1 MAEKGN
7 ETSGVKWVPLPFR
20 VPVSFLMN
28 KLEVIVIAIVI
39 PLKLCWEEQEMM
51 YVKLSALCLEHTK
64 CSVRSPLG
72 SVVPPNPSSLPQGSC
87 AIPYSPWRLQFLTM
101 GLLAILLCDLTAFM
115 IKVMTAN
122 VSWAPTTRQTLS
134 KCFIFINSLNL
145 CNYAMR
151 KKYYYVQ
158 FRQEESDAQEHF
170 ILLPSCCH

>member
-28 KLEVIVIAIVI
+28 KLEVIVIAIII
-39 PLKLCWEEQEMM
+39 PLKLCWEVQEMI
-51 YVKLSALCLEHTK
+51 YVKLSALCLETTK
-64 CSVRSPLG
+64 CSVRSPLE
-72 SVVPPNPSSLPQGSC
+72 SLLPPNPSSLPWGSC
-87 AIPYSPWRLQFLTM
+87 AIPYSPWRLQFLAM
-101 GLLAILLCDLTAFM
+101 VLGILLCDLIAFM
-115 IKVMTAN
+115 IKGMTAN
-122 VSWAPTTRQTLS
+122 VSWTPTTCQTLS
-134 KCFIFINSLNL
+134 KCLIFINSLKL